1 MWNIPT
7 KGSVYHSLGLKTVCY
22 ISISWEPS
30 FNKIR
35 NILTDISHG
44 KCKKHRNF
52 LRTRYHAHFRGCSV
66 IHRSKT
72 FFSSV
77 GILPAQQW
85 KCCGDTLI
93 FHVQNNRKYRKHWWL
108 GNCKLSIACGF
119 HILGTF
125 KASNLE
131 NDHCCQSW
139 LQTQSIW
146 CKWRY
151 SDFNV
156 CTHCLSHI
164 AS

>member
-1 MWNIPT
+1 MWNILT
-7 KGSVYHSLGLKTVCY
+7 KGSVCPSLGLKTIYY

-35 NILTDISHG
+35 NILTDISLG

-52 LRTRYHAHFRGCSV
+52 LRTQCHARFRGCSV

-77 GILPAQQW
+77 GILPSQRW
-85 KCCGDTLI
+85 KCCGHTLI

-156 CTHCLSHI
+156 CTHWLSHI